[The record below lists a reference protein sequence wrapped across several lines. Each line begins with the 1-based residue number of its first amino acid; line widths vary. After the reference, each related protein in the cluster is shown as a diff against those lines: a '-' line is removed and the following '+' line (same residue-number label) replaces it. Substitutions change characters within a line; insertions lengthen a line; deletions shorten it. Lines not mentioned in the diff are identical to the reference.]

1 MSLSELITATDL
13 KQWADTNSCRL
24 YLPLLIRKLIRATVP
39 SVESLSI
46 PCGDSTHLPGWD
58 GIVMSQSN
66 IHNVPKG
73 KSVWEFGCDKDYKQK
88 AKGDLLKRTE
98 DSRGEEIKEITFVF
112 VTPREWQNV
121 DVWIQEKKRDSK
133 WKEIVVITAVELE
146 EWLSCTPAVS
156 LWLATF
162 LDKLPGSGVETI
174 DHWWNNWA
182 NGNGFSLP
190 YSIVL
195 GGRNE
200 EKTKVIDACES
211 PKHVYLEANTQ
222 AEAIA
227 FAIASIC
234 TNDNNGLAERA
245 LVASTDEAYQDL
257 VNHYKGL
264 IIISTVKEP
273 ESAATERNHIIIHTS
288 STEDHAANAITL
300 PVIPKDDFVNALKEI
315 GISDKKARAYALDTI
330 RDVNVLRRI
339 LKIEQYKPQWAS
351 AVNLPKLL
359 PALLVGRWDS
369 SCAGDKELLEL
380 MSGKS
385 YRDFFNG
392 LRMFLNVEDAP
403 FVIIE
408 KKIYRVRSSFEVIN
422 NVVDSISDDD
432 LEYFSKVISQL
443 IDDTDADAVASM
455 TDSGFHLRQHN
466 QKYSHTIREGV
477 FQTLALFSLFGQQ
490 NSMIKD
496 FADNQMR
503 MINEKMDL
511 QVYLSNK
518 SFLNLI
524 AEASPERFLSNVEK
538 EIKNGSKLMSKL
550 FEYRPKMYSIVGGD
564 IYYSELLWSLESIA
578 WSPEYLLRVTNILIY
593 LNQYPHNNHYVN
605 SPYNS
610 LKSIF
615 RPFLPQT
622 SVSYNQR
629 LSVLQQAKDKNPEVC
644 FKLCVD
650 LLNSVRD
657 HACFCESRQFRWRQ
671 CEDKRGCERLGYF
684 VQEYIDGLVSIALSC
699 TNEEVRNIQ
708 ELIPISTN
716 KNLGKA
722 RNIIV
727 NYICNKEALLIGN
740 NDFINALRHEITRQK
755 QCAGT
760 DWALTRYQLKPFES
774 LYDAVES
781 KDVLEKYRWMF
792 DEDFIQLPEKRDYG
806 TKHLQHVLNIRTNA
820 VQQIIDQ
827 KGKSAFWELVNIA
840 KCPSSLSECLIAIS
854 GYADLEAVYAKFC
867 RKTIPQAFAMNYFKR
882 LFYKFGIDQYLE
894 KFDILKTIDESCLC
908 EFLYAPGY
916 NVKIW
921 DYIQTN
927 GVTMSESYWKNV
939 DIFYID
945 DDPEPMLDQLCN
957 VERYKDVLH
966 LINWDCRNH
975 DISETKILSIL
986 QSMIDKKK
994 FEEIIERINDVSDI
1008 IESLDKSDNPVIQK
1022 ALVPMEFLLF
1032 DHIHRRRNQ
1041 HEMQFIKA
1049 ITHDPS
1055 LMIQLIEMVY
1065 KKDEDAP
1072 EEQLSEE
1079 EMHYLANAQRL
1090 AYTVFFNLHVPPC
1103 LKDDNTIDEE
1113 ELKNYIDRLLRFA
1126 KERHIVNSTYSVIGE
1141 LLGNIPFGEDYPPRY
1156 LCEIVESMED
1166 SEKVGRGLSRQLFN
1180 RHGFTS
1186 RSYNEGGTI
1195 ERCRVAKYEEYKK
1208 KVMFEYPTMAEVFDD
1223 LIKDYERQGQKEDFQ
1238 ATMLDLDN

>member
-1 MSLSELITATDL
+1 MFLSELITATDL
-13 KQWADTNSCRL
+13 KQWADTKECQQ
-24 YLPLLIRKLIRATVP
+24 YLPLLVRKLIRATVP

-46 PCGDSTHLPGWD
+46 PCGDSTHLSGWD
-58 GIVMSQSN
+58 GRVVSLSD

-73 KSVWEFGCDKDYKQK
+73 KSVWEFGCDQDNKQK
-88 AKGDLLKRTE
+88 ANRDFIKRTA
-98 DSRGEEIKEITFVF
+98 DSRGEDIEETTFVF

-121 DVWIQEKKRDSK
+121 DVWVQEKKRDSK

-182 NGNGFSLP
+182 NGNGISLP

-200 EKTKVIDACES
+200 VNGKVIDACES
-211 PKHVYLEANTQ
+211 PKHIYLEANTQ
-222 AEAIA
+222 AETIA

-234 TNDNNGLAERA
+234 TNDNSGLAERA
-245 LVASTDEAYQDL
+245 LVANTHEAYQDL
-257 VNHYKGL
+257 VNHYKNL
-264 IIISTVKEP
+264 IIVSALKEP
-273 ESAATERNHIIIHTS
+273 ENAATERNHTIIHTS
-288 STEDHAANAITL
+288 STEDHAANAISL
-300 PVIPKDDFVNALKEI
+300 PVIPKDDFVNSLTEI
-315 GISDKKARAYALDTI
+315 GVSEHKARAYALDTI

-339 LKIEQYKPQWAS
+339 LKIEQYKPKWAS
-351 AVNLPKLL
+351 SANLPKLL
-359 PALLVGRWDS
+359 PALLIGRWNS
-369 SCAGDKELLEL
+369 SCDGDKELLEL
-380 MSGKS
+380 MSEKS

-392 LRMFLNVEDAP
+392 FRMFLSVEDAP

-408 KKIYRVRSSFEVIN
+408 KIYRVRSSFEVIN
-422 NVVDSISDDD
+422 SIVDSITNDD
-432 LEYFSKVISQL
+432 LDMFSEVISRL
-443 IDDTDADAVASM
+443 IDDADPDAVASM

-477 FQTLALFSLFGQQ
+477 FQTLALFSFFGQQ
-490 NSMIKD
+490 NSMLKD

-503 MINEKMDL
+503 KINEKMDL
-511 QVYLSNK
+511 QVYLSNS

-538 EIKNGSKLMSKL
+538 DIKNGGKLMSKL
-550 FEYRPKMYSIVGGD
+550 FEYQPKVYSIVGGN
-564 IYYSELLWSLESIA
+564 IYYSELLWALESAA
-578 WSPEYLLRVTNILIY
+578 WSPEYLLRVTNILMY
-593 LNQYPHNNHYVN
+593 FNRYPHNNRYAN

-610 LKSIF
+610 LKAIF
-615 RPFLPQT
+615 RPFIPQT
-622 SVSYNQR
+622 SVSYDQR
-629 LSVLQQAKDKNPEVC
+629 LSVLQQARDNNPEVC

-657 HACFCESRQFRWRQ
+657 HACVDFSRQFRWRHY
-671 CEDKRGCERLGYF
+671 EDNRGHEIFGHL
-684 VQEYIDGLVSIALSC
+684 VPDYIDGLVSVALSC
-699 TNEEVRNIQ
+699 ANNEVRNIQ
-708 ELIPISTN
+708 KLIPISTN

-760 DWALTRYQLKPFES
+760 DWALTRYQLKPFEA
-774 LYDAVES
+774 LYDAIES
-781 KDVLEKYRWMF
+781 KDVSEKYRWMF

-806 TKHLQHVLNIRTNA
+806 TKHLQHVLNIRSNA
-820 VQQIIDQ
+820 VQQIIAQ
-827 KGKSAFWELVNIA
+827 KGMSAFWELVDIV

-854 GYADLEAVYAKFC
+854 GYDELKNVYAKFC
-867 RKTIPQAFAMNYFKR
+867 QKTIPQAFAMNYFR
-882 LFYKFGIDQYLE
+882 RVCYQFGIDHYIE
-894 KFDILKTIDESCLC
+894 KIDIIKSIDEACLC

-921 DYIQTN
+921 NYIQTN
-927 GVTMSESYWKNV
+927 AVAISESYWKNV

-966 LINWDCRNH
+966 LINWDCRNRVVS
-975 DISETKILSIL
+975 DTKKLSIL

-994 FEEIIERINDVSDI
+994 IEDVIERIDDVSDI
-1008 IESLDKSDNPVIQK
+1008 IESLDKSDNPVILK
-1022 ALVPMEFLLF
+1022 ALVPIEFLLF
-1032 DHIHRRRNQ
+1032 DLIHRRRNQ
-1041 HEMQFIKA
+1041 REMQFIKA

-1079 EMHYLANAQRL
+1079 EMQYLANAQRL

-1103 LKDDNTIDEE
+1103 FKDDNTIDEE
-1113 ELKNYIDRLLRFA
+1113 ALKNYINRLLRFA

-1166 SEKVGRGLSRQLFN
+1166 SEKVGRGLARQLFN

-1195 ERCRVAKYEEYKK
+1195 ERCRVAKFEEYKT

-1223 LIKDYERQGQKEDFQ
+1223 LIKDYERQGHKEDFQ
-1238 ATMLDLDN
+1238 AKMRDLDN